1 MESHRTSRANAGV
14 ISLPGIFVCCAV
26 AVLGVLSAV
35 GQESPPQN
43 SSESSGHDRVVRLQD
58 SLSSADEWDIGIP
71 VLEPD
76 SRSNSSNS
84 SFAASIRAGRAL
96 DSEYYLAL
104 DRELR
109 QVRRELQL
117 RPDDEAVQSRL
128 AEIRR
133 ALVQRIEI
141 NIEFEYLYAARVY
154 IALLEDAGAPPD
166 QVSTYRRQLAEIS
179 QS

>member
-1 MESHRTSRANAGV
+1 M
-14 ISLPGIFVCCAV
+14 
-26 AVLGVLSAV
+26 
-35 GQESPPQN
+35 
-43 SSESSGHDRVVRLQD
+43 
-58 SLSSADEWDIGIP
+58 
-71 VLEPD
+71 
-76 SRSNSSNS
+76 
-84 SFAASIRAGRAL
+84 
-96 DSEYYLAL
+96 
-104 DRELR
+104 
-109 QVRRELQL
+109 
-117 RPDDEAVQSRL
+117 QSRL